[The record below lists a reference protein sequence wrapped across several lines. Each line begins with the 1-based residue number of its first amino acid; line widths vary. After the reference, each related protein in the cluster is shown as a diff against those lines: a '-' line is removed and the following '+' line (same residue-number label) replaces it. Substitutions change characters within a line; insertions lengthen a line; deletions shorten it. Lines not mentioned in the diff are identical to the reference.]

1 MRKLLQKLLVR
12 CFLTRLLN
20 SPFMNRRVDATHS
33 LRAKGKGEE
42 LVTWRHNIKFKGQ
55 TYVCKHI
62 GVGARV
68 SLIPSGSSSRCQKL
82 AIDGGV
88 AERWSA
94 SWPWLGGRSLP
105 RWILT
110 HIATSI
116 SFTRSWLSVTPV
128 SARQHCSR
136 DSARGDSS
144 PPLCRQWVRLHDMR
158 F

>member
-1 MRKLLQKLLVR
+1 MRLTHHSWTDVTTPHTVLVLQER
-12 CFLTRLLN
+12 GR
-20 SPFMNRRVDATHS
+20 SS
-33 LRAKGKGEE
+33 LQ
-42 LVTWRHNIKFKGQ
+42 WRHNRKFKGQ
-55 TYVCKHI
+55 TYVCKH
-62 GVGARV
+62 VHVCARV
-68 SLIPSGSSSRCQKL
+68 SLIPSGSSSWCQKL

-105 RWILT
+105 RWTLT

-136 DSARGDSS
+136 DSARGDSRS
-144 PPLCRQWVRLHDMR
+144 SFMSTVGKVTRYEIVILRVDSG
-158 F
+158 